1 MSRTEITDVNQKI
14 DINNLNPC
22 GDFLLVELI
31 EKYSTESGIIIPK
44 GERSATR
51 FAHVL
56 RAGWGTDSPTD
67 GRRFPMRY
75 KIGDIVCFM
84 DYAGERI
91 NIASGKYRM
100 IRDHGIWA
108 RAEMDANENLT
119 KILPENDT
127 VVIDFPKEE
136 KSLSGRMFL
145 PGNIQT
151 FCRVGNVVSVG
162 PGVTHYRTG
171 VTIPCEVKPG
181 DRVIALRYSGA
192 NVFVGKKEY
201 RLAQQTDI
209 KGILEGEGEVD
220 VIHSQQLAEAAD
232 AGAVRDETES
242 RAQLSEFADRGIISR
257 EMIK

>member
-1 MSRTEITDVNQKI
+1 MSRTEINDVNQKI
-14 DINNLNPC
+14 DIDTLNPC
-22 GDFLLVELI
+22 GDFLLIEMI
-31 EKYSTESGIIIPK
+31 EKFETQSGIILPK
-44 GERSATR
+44 GERSAAR
-51 FAHVL
+51 FARVL

-67 GRRFPMRY
+67 GMRFPMRY

-108 RAEMDANENLT
+108 RAEMDKKDNLT
-119 KILPENDT
+119 KIIPENDV

-151 FCRVGNVVSVG
+151 LCRVGNVVSVG

-192 NVFVGKKEY
+192 NVFIGKKEY

-209 KGILEGEGEVD
+209 KGVLEGEGDVD
-220 VIHSQQLAEAAD
+220 VIHSQRTSEPAD
-232 AGAVRDETES
+232 AKAVRDEHES
-242 RAQLSEFADRGIISR
+242 RAQLNEYADRGLIDR
-257 EMIK
+257 GMIK